1 MSVIFV
7 DSMHAT
13 QEHTIVNSHHVGRHF
28 NRALFLKML
37 GRSTKEA
44 FSFLWI
50 FLKVI
55 YIAFYV
61 LWGFV
66 SKLEQVAWLL
76 KKITLPLLI
85 YIVVTYLTLLSPYVV
100 IPLIFVP
107 KRYSLPIVGIA
118 SILSFFMVFAI

>member
-1 MSVIFV
+1 
-7 DSMHAT
+7 MHAT
-13 QEHTIVNSHHVGRHF
+13 QEHSVVNSHHVGHSF

-37 GRSTKEA
+37 GKSTKEA

-50 FLKVI
+50 FLKVV
-55 YIAFYV
+55 YISFYV

-76 KKITLPLLI
+76 KKITMPLLI
-85 YIVVTYLTLLSPYVV
+85 YIIGTYLTLLSYYIV
-100 IPLIFVP
+100 IPLIFIP